1 MFFYSMIVFC
11 KGVTTSLMVKTSI
24 EVPSSFIIDS
34 RHKFAVELIEAIE
47 ELVGVKLFEVE
58 GDYVTFEDVDDFI
71 DADFKALEC
80 K

>member
-24 EVPSSFIIDS
+24 EGLNSITIDN
-34 RHKFAVELIEAIE
+34 RHDFAIEMIEAIE